1 MRDAV
6 SVPYVVMVSRRSA
19 NASPAFAPVFRG
31 WVFKLKARRPMPQ
44 AGDEFKYDQTRVVS
58 WVDPGRVRRMM
69 DGLTGLEVNEA
80 IRDGRLPEPT
90 LSRVLGIRCV
100 AVSEG
105 EVSAELMPREDLEN
119 MGGTIHGGVL
129 AALLDTVMGAALH
142 TRLSAGQKFAT
153 IDLKV
158 NYLSPLSRASGVMR
172 GTGRVINAGRRI
184 AYVEGKIRTSSAA
197 LAVHAVGNFAL
208 LIPPGDAG
216 SVADPSGDDDEGLSF
231 VAGC

>member
-1 MRDAV
+1 LNKQGEA
-6 SVPYVVMVSRRSA
+6 A
-19 NASPAFAPVFRG
+19 HAE
-31 WVFKLKARRPMPQ
+31 
-44 AGDEFKYDQTRVVS
+44 AGDEFTYDQTRVVS
-58 WVDPGRVRRMM
+58 WVDPERVRSMM
-69 DGLTGLEVNEA
+69 NGLTGLEVNKA

-142 TRLSAGQKFAT
+142 TRLSVGERFAT

-158 NYLSPLSRASGVMR
+158 NYLRPLSRASGVMR

-184 AYVEGKIRTSSAA
+184 AYVEGEIRDSSAA
-197 LAVHAVGNFAL
+197 LAAHAVGNFAL
-208 LIPPGDAG
+208 LIPPG
-216 SVADPSGDDDEGLSF
+216 
-231 VAGC
+231 

>member
-6 SVPYVVMVSRRSA
+6 SAPYVEMDLRRSA
-19 NASPAFAPVFRG
+19 NASPALTPVFRE
-31 WVFKLKARRPMPQ
+31 WEFKTQGEPMPK

-58 WVDPGRVRRMM
+58 WVDPERVRRMM
-69 DGLTGLEVNEA
+69 GGLTGLEVNEA

-100 AVSEG
+100 AVSDG
-105 EVSAELMPREDLEN
+105 EVSAELMPHEDLEN

-158 NYLSPLSRASGVMR
+158 NYLRPLSRASGVML

-184 AYVEGKIRTSSAA
+184 AYVEGEIRGSSAA

-208 LIPPGDAG
+208 LIPPDHAR

>member
-1 MRDAV
+1 MTHKQGEAAHAEV
-6 SVPYVVMVSRRSA
+6 
-19 NASPAFAPVFRG
+19 
-31 WVFKLKARRPMPQ
+31 
-44 AGDEFKYDQTRVVS
+44 GDEFKYDQIRMVS
-58 WVDPGRVRRMM
+58 WVDPERVRRMM

-119 MGGTIHGGVL
+119 LGGTIHGGVL

-142 TRLSAGQKFAT
+142 THLSAGQKFAT

-158 NYLSPLSRASGVMR
+158 NYLRPLSRASGVMR

-184 AYVEGKIRTSSAA
+184 AYVEGEVCDSSAA

-208 LIPPGDAG
+208 LIPPG
-216 SVADPSGDDDEGLSF
+216 
-231 VAGC
+231 

>member
-1 MRDAV
+1 MTNMPGEAV
-6 SVPYVVMVSRRSA
+6 RAEV
-19 NASPAFAPVFRG
+19 
-31 WVFKLKARRPMPQ
+31 
-44 AGDEFKYDQTRVVS
+44 GDEFSYDQTRVVS
-58 WVDPGRVRRMM
+58 WVDPERVRGMTA
-69 DGLTGLEVNEA
+69 GLTGLEVNEA

-105 EVSAELMPREDLEN
+105 EVSAELTPREDLEN
-119 MGGTIHGGVL
+119 GGGTIHGGVL

-142 TRLSAGQKFAT
+142 TRLSAGEKFAT

-158 NYLSPLSRASGVMR
+158 TYLRPLSQASGVMR

-184 AYVEGKIRTSSAA
+184 AYVEGEIRDSSAG

-208 LIPPGDAG
+208 FIPPA
-216 SVADPSGDDDEGLSF
+216 
-231 VAGC
+231 

>member
-1 MRDAV
+1 VDAFWIAQAI
-6 SVPYVVMVSRRSA
+6 STENDRRHSEPVSRQVGA
-19 NASPAFAPVFRG
+19 VVQHDFDGPVDPKAEGQGMTYKQGEAPHAEV
-31 WVFKLKARRPMPQ
+31 
-44 AGDEFKYDQTRVVS
+44 GDEFKYDQARVVS
-58 WVDPGRVRRMM
+58 WVDPERVRWMM

-158 NYLSPLSRASGVMR
+158 NYLRPLSRASGVMR

-184 AYVEGKIRTSSAA
+184 AYVEGEIRDSSAT

-208 LIPPGDAG
+208 LISPG
-216 SVADPSGDDDEGLSF
+216 
-231 VAGC
+231 

>member
-1 MRDAV
+1 
-6 SVPYVVMVSRRSA
+6 
-19 NASPAFAPVFRG
+19 
-31 WVFKLKARRPMPQ
+31 MPQ

-129 AALLDTVMGAALH
+129 AALLDTVMGVPL
-142 TRLSAGQKFAT
+142 AT
-153 IDLKV
+153 LRCSSRRVTLAQWPILQEMMMRAFRS
-158 NYLSPLSRASGVMR
+158 SPDA
-172 GTGRVINAGRRI
+172 RR
-184 AYVEGKIRTSSAA
+184 RTY
-197 LAVHAVGNFAL
+197 
-208 LIPPGDAG
+208 
-216 SVADPSGDDDEGLSF
+216 
-231 VAGC
+231 

>member
-1 MRDAV
+1 MTDEQGEAADA
-6 SVPYVVMVSRRSA
+6 
-19 NASPAFAPVFRG
+19 G
-31 WVFKLKARRPMPQ
+31 
-44 AGDEFKYDQTRVVS
+44 AGDGFKYDHTRLAS
-58 WVDPGRVRRMM
+58 WADPEHVRRMM

-80 IRDGRLPEPT
+80 IRDGKLPEPT

-100 AVSEG
+100 AVSVG
-105 EVSAELMPREDLEN
+105 EVSAELIPREDLEN

-142 TRLSAGQKFAT
+142 TQLSAGQRFAT

-158 NYLSPLSRASGVMR
+158 NYLRRLSRASGVMR

-184 AYVEGKIRTSSAA
+184 AYVEGEIRDSNAA

-208 LIPPGDAG
+208 LVPPG
-216 SVADPSGDDDEGLSF
+216 
-231 VAGC
+231 

>member
-6 SVPYVVMVSRRSA
+6 SAPFVVMDSRRSA
-19 NASPAFAPVFRG
+19 NASPALAPVFRG
-31 WVFKLKARRPMPQ
+31 WEFKTQGEPMPK
-44 AGDEFKYDQTRVVS
+44 AGDEFKYDQTRVVR
-58 WVDPGRVRRMM
+58 WVDPERGRRMM

-100 AVSEG
+100 AVSDG
-105 EVSAELMPREDLEN
+105 EVSAELMPHEDLEN

-158 NYLSPLSRASGVMR
+158 NYLRPLSRASGVMR
-172 GTGRVINAGRRI
+172 GTGRIINAGRRI
-184 AYVEGKIRTSSAA
+184 AYVEGEIRDSSAA

-208 LIPPGDAG
+208 FIEDSRRPAEAL
-216 SVADPSGDDDEGLSF
+216 
-231 VAGC
+231 

>member
-1 MRDAV
+1 M
-6 SVPYVVMVSRRSA
+6 
-19 NASPAFAPVFRG
+19 
-31 WVFKLKARRPMPQ
+31 
-44 AGDEFKYDQTRVVS
+44 GDEFNYDQARMVS
-58 WVDPGRVRRMM
+58 WVDPERVRSMM

-100 AVSEG
+100 GVSEG

-119 MGGTIHGGVL
+119 MGGIIHGGVL
-129 AALLDTVMGAALH
+129 AALLDTVMALH

-158 NYLSPLSRASGVMR
+158 NYLRPLSRASGVMR
-172 GTGRVINAGRRI
+172 GTGRVINASRRI
-184 AYVEGKIRTSSAA
+184 AYVEGEIRDSSAA

-208 LIPPGDAG
+208 LIAPG
-216 SVADPSGDDDEGLSF
+216 
-231 VAGC
+231 